1 MHEADFLITATGFD
15 LFSEPASYK
24 RGRVTGAG
32 GRDLGDFFNTRG
44 MQAYESVSIT
54 GFKYY
59 FTELNRGVRSY
70 WKNADDDVPLL
81 RPTTTLQAR
90 RAAKKF
96 PADDYEYAQQSQR
109 VDSTV
114 VLNDSQVVV

>member
-1 MHEADFLITATGFD
+1 MEVRQEALDRFHQLM
-15 LFSEPASYK
+15 L
-24 RGRVTGAG
+24 RNGRN
-32 GRDLGDFFNTRG
+32 L
-44 MQAYESVSIT
+44 
-54 GFKYY
+54 KYY

-109 VDSTV
+109 VDSIA